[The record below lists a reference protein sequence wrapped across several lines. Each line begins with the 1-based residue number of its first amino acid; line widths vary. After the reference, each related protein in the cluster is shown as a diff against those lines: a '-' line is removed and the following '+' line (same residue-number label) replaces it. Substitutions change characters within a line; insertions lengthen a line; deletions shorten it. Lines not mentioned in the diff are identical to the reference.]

1 MAKPSGI
8 QNGHERVSS
17 AKQFSVLVIHA
28 AASLDLQWIQF
39 LHVPLVPHSV

>member
-28 AASLDLQWIQF
+28 AAIDLQWIQF